1 MPIVIQPSEYGIEIR
16 SFIIPRL
23 SRFAGDQRLDELS
36 ILIRDLYA
44 VFLDEIIKHHLRGV
58 FVLPFLVLAINI

>member
-1 MPIVIQPSEYGIEIR
+1 
-16 SFIIPRL
+16 
-23 SRFAGDQRLDELS
+23 
-36 ILIRDLYA
+36 LYA